1 MKGSVENELLQ
12 ELVFG
17 SLGKLVTQEP
27 VQYTSSSSQLSS
39 QLKGGRESLRILSRE
54 SFGCA
59 LYMDSISSLHKGLV
73 TMLANEIKTYGGG
86 GVITTA
92 ERLTEVL

>member
-1 MKGSVENELLQ
+1 MNFYKNWFLEVW
-12 ELVFG
+12 
-17 SLGKLVTQEP
+17 GKLVTQEP
-27 VQYTSSSSQLSS
+27 VQYTSSSS